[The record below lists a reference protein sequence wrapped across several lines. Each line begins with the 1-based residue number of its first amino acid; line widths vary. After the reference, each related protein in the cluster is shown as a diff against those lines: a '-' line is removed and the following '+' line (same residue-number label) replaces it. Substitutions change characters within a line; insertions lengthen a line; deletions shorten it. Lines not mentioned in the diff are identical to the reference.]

1 MSNAIEIEAKAL
13 VKEGDYKKLVARF
26 KGNRSYTQTNYY
38 IDNDEGLL
46 RKEGVAL
53 RIREKEGLYE
63 MTLKTPLSEGLLEK
77 NCSWTKERFDAFMK
91 KGVFPEGDIKRF
103 LTMLDIDVTTLK
115 VLATLTTKRIDID
128 YEGGKLSLDENHY
141 SGQVDYEIELEHN
154 SMVDA
159 TKYLKGL
166 FEEEK
171 IPFELNA
178 KTKVSRALRAAG
190 H

>member
-13 VKEGDYKKLVARF
+13 VSKGDYEKLVAKF
-26 KGNRSYTQTNYY
+26 SDDKPYEQTNYY
-38 IDNDEGLL
+38 IDTEDGLL
-46 RKEGVAL
+46 RKEGFAL

-77 NCSWTKERFDAFMK
+77 SCPWSRERFDAFMK
-91 KGVFPEGDIKRF
+91 DGTFPEGDIKRF
-103 LTMLDIDVTTLK
+103 LTMLDIDVSKLM
-115 VLATLTTKRIDID
+115 VLTSLTTKRIDVA

-141 SGQVDYEIELEHN
+141 SNLVDYEIELEHN

-159 TKYLKGL
+159 TNKLEAL
-166 FEEEK
+166 FADMN
-171 IPFELNA
+171 IPFVLSV
-178 KTKVSRALRAAG
+178 KTKVARALRAAG

>member
-13 VKEGDYKKLVARF
+13 VKKEDYEKLVKRF
-26 KGNRSYTQTNYY
+26 AGAKSYEQTNYY
-38 IDNDEGLL
+38 IDNGEGLL

-77 NCSWTKERFDAFMK
+77 SCTWTKERFDGFMK
-91 KGVFPEGDIKRF
+91 KGIFPEGDIKRF
-103 LTMLDIDVTTLK
+103 LTMLDIDVSTLK
-115 VLATLTTKRIDID
+115 VLTSLTTKRIDID

-141 SGQVDYEIELEHN
+141 SGLVDYEIELEHN
-154 SMVDA
+154 SMIDA
-159 TKYLKGL
+159 TKYLKEL
-166 FEEEK
+166 FDEEK
-171 IPFELNA
+171 IPFELNT

>member
-13 VKEGDYKKLVARF
+13 VKKEDYEKLVKRF
-26 KGNRSYTQTNYY
+26 AGAKSYEQTNYY
-38 IDNDEGLL
+38 IDNEEGLL

-77 NCSWTKERFDAFMK
+77 NCSWTKERFEGFMK
-91 KGVFPEGDIKRF
+91 KGQFPDGDIKRF
-103 LTMLDIDVTTLK
+103 LTMLDVDVSTLK
-115 VLATLTTKRIDID
+115 VLASLTTKRIDID

-141 SGQVDYEIELEHN
+141 SGLVDYEIELEHN
-154 SMVDA
+154 SMIDA
-159 TKYLKGL
+159 TKYLKEL
-166 FEEEK
+166 FDEEK